1 MAIEGKER
9 RGPKEEGNERSFK
22 IRVQGKQNLLLLLL
36 STCIHTR
43 VGRFL
48 DFSRFRSG
56 YKIKFWT
63 GLVRYGQ
70 VIRLSSRVVWSGQVI
85 FVNFER
91 SAWMGEGFKVF
102 FLKFALGTSTGH
114 TYNPHLFSILN
125 PRRKIF
131 NDPEKLPTHPPR
143 GRPNRLLL

>member
-63 GLVRYGQ
+63 GLV
-70 VIRLSSRVVWSGQVI
+70 WSGQV
-85 FVNFER
+85 
-91 SAWMGEGFKVF
+91 
-102 FLKFALGTSTGH
+102 
-114 TYNPHLFSILN
+114 
-125 PRRKIF
+125 
-131 NDPEKLPTHPPR
+131 
-143 GRPNRLLL
+143 RL